1 MLSRKV
7 GGSFV
12 CLRCRLQLAGAATTL
27 TTRRPLPFA
36 PPTATRA
43 AAVTPTPAA
52 PFANRRHYT
61 SDRADAAETSRK
73 RSEGTDVPDEP
84 NRTHDLFN
92 PEPFHGA
99 ADQGRADPADI
110 TRQIILGFD
119 AVDSELQ
126 SNRTREEETAS
137 PSTENGTQHGDGA
150 QGPNIIRYSPA
161 ARRERKQE
169 TLVRHKGQRMAV
181 KQEDL
186 TVGMLGKPS
195 QVVVLRSRG
204 KLSKRQTPHVTPAPA
219 HAAVV
224 DLEESLEK
232 HDLYP
237 VEEEI
242 LENIQELRPEEA
254 VLTGKQ
260 FAELLETLYTSFT
273 SRQLEQYLIH
283 HAEAQQVLSKPLAE
297 DPPWIVR
304 RYPWI
309 PAVEGA
315 MTPYDYRH
323 PTLRGYYGSDTKPK
337 QKLALRIMLE
347 CWELA
352 SHDIIDGQGH
362 LVVSL
367 RDTEFSL
374 LMLGS
379 RRWLA
384 DISRNSLIAGQKIEL
399 IPSSNAICIN
409 APKAMSELVLS
420 EVNRVLEHAK
430 TISLDLSLVTKQA
443 KNPAVLKS
451 VGDVTHSVVRLDPAG
466 DKINVTWVDM
476 PGRNETLENMADIVL
491 RFLLVAFGQK
501 PRTEH
506 ITLTLPPSA
515 TESGRY
521 LIEPNCQ
528 PKLPWQERIKLWA
541 RWIAAVPKAGSSST
555 GVKIPAD
562 ILPHPLN
569 LAKEAPRHRQLEA
582 SFPELH
588 TDQSVKGWSEVPETD
603 TRAIFGHVLHA
614 PSRSPDPAQAQ
625 RSRIAGSASTS
636 GFPSRLDTSLSRT
649 FMPVLPPISELK
661 FANNLKTQGLYH
673 SDIVMRF
680 VPAPEQP
687 GPIKASSA
695 PDLELVLEAD
705 HREIKGFSSLR
716 AITESFTGDVICP
729 SSPIDVRLKQR
740 RHYTMDVR
748 SIGEC
753 GPIVEFVKKSD
764 LRPWDGKLK
773 TPSSIEALPLPKR
786 LLSGPSTKSIEEED
800 VPVKYLFAGME
811 IHRRVAA
818 DYKGFTATY
827 RSIEAGQRGGKYAE
841 LSVDAVRAEVTRA
854 LGPNNF
860 KELRKGPLPPI
871 LGATARPDPTAVPG
885 GSATITPLNG
895 PMSQG
900 HLKPVTPEEG
910 EIDGKSG
917 ITLDEAKF
925 RELLESDKEPV
936 SGMKKASRSAAA
948 QEAADE
954 LNNLDLEDM
963 EDRDPG
969 APGKQEFK
977 SALEEEI
984 RKDEWLDELPPL
996 QRKDGEES
1004 VVDDTDPW
1012 DGNDPKHLQAFLDVV
1027 EDIVSGRAPP
1037 AWQGR

>member
-27 TTRRPLPFA
+27 TTRRPLPFT
-36 PPTATRA
+36 PPPATLT
-43 AAVTPTPAA
+43 AAVTPSHATL
-52 PFANRRHYT
+52 FANRRLYT
-61 SDRADAAETSRK
+61 SDQADAADTSRQL
-73 RSEGTDVPDEP
+73 SEGADVPDES
-84 NRTHDLFN
+84 NRKQDLFN
-92 PEPFHGA
+92 PEPFNGKV
-99 ADQGRADPADI
+99 DLGRADPADI
-110 TRQIILGFD
+110 TKQIIQGFD
-119 AVDSELQ
+119 AVDNEIQ
-126 SNRTREEETAS
+126 SNRAREEEAAA
-137 PSTENGTQHGDGA
+137 PDTENDIEDGDKPTV
-150 QGPNIIRYSPA
+150 PNIIRYSPA
-161 ARRERKQE
+161 DRRERKQE
-169 TLVRHKGQRMAV
+169 TWVRHKGQRMAV
-181 KQEDL
+181 KEEDL

-204 KLSKRQTPHVTPAPA
+204 KLSKRQTAHVTPATV
-219 HAAVV
+219 HTAVD

-232 HDLYP
+232 QSLDP
-237 VEEEI
+237 IAEEV
-242 LENIQELRPEEA
+242 LENIHELRPEDS
-254 VLTGKQ
+254 VLTGRQ

-273 SRQLEQYLIH
+273 SRQLEQYLMH
-283 HAEAQQVLSKPLAE
+283 HAEAQKVLSKPLEA
-297 DPPWIVR
+297 DPPWIVK

-315 MTPYDYRH
+315 MTSFDYKH
-323 PTLRGYYGSDTKPK
+323 PMLRGYYRSDTRPK

-352 SHDIIDGQGH
+352 SYDIIDGQGH

-379 RRWLA
+379 KRWLA
-384 DISRNSLIAGQKIEL
+384 DISRNTLIAGQKIEL
-399 IPSSNAICIN
+399 IPASNAICIN

-476 PGRNETLENMADIVL
+476 PARNENLENMADIVL

-506 ITLTLPPSA
+506 TILVLPPHA
-515 TESGRY
+515 RESGRY

-541 RWIAAVPKAGSSST
+541 RWVAAVPKAGPSST

-562 ILPHPLN
+562 VLPHPLN
-569 LAKEAPRHRQLEA
+569 LAKEAPRHQLIKA
-582 SFPELH
+582 SFPDLH
-588 TDQSVKGWSEVPETD
+588 RHQSAEGWSEAPETD

-614 PSRSPDPAQAQ
+614 PAKSPDSAQAQ
-625 RSRIAGSASTS
+625 RSRIVGSASTS

-661 FANNLKTQGLYH
+661 FANNLKTRGLYH

-687 GPIKASSA
+687 GSAEATSA

-705 HREIKGFSSLR
+705 SREVKGFTSLR
-716 AITESFTGDVICP
+716 AITESFTGDIICP

-740 RHYTMDVR
+740 RQFTMDVKG
-748 SIGEC
+748 IGEC
-753 GPIVEFVKKSD
+753 EPIVDFVNKSV

-773 TPSSIEALPLPKR
+773 TPPSIEALPLPKR
-786 LLSGPSTKSIEEED
+786 LLSGPSVKKIEEEI

-854 LGPNNF
+854 SGP
-860 KELRKGPLPPI
+860 KYIQELRQEGPLPPVT
-871 LGATARPDPTAVPG
+871 GETARLDPTAVPG

-895 PMSQG
+895 RMSEG
-900 HLKPVTPEEG
+900 YLKPA
-910 EIDGKSG
+910 
-917 ITLDEAKF
+917 EAEF
-925 RELLESDKEPV
+925 RRFLESDEEPLV
-936 SGMKKASRSAAA
+936 RQPPSAAA
-948 QEAADE
+948 KEAADE
-954 LNNLDLEDM
+954 LNSLDLEDIG
-963 EDRDPG
+963 DRDPD

-984 RKDEWLDELPPL
+984 KKDEWLDELPPL
-996 QRKDGEES
+996 QRKEGEES
-1004 VVDDTDPW
+1004 VVDDSDPW
-1012 DGNDPKHLQAFLDVV
+1012 DGNDPKHLKAFLDVV

>member
-27 TTRRPLPFA
+27 TTRRPLPFT

-43 AAVTPTPAA
+43 AAVTPTHATL
-52 PFANRRHYT
+52 FANRRHYT
-61 SDRADAAETSRK
+61 SDRAD
-73 RSEGTDVPDEP
+73 VPDES
-84 NRTHDLFN
+84 NRKQDLFN
-92 PEPFHGA
+92 PEPFHGTV
-99 ADQGRADPADI
+99 DRGRADPADI
-110 TRQIILGFD
+110 TRQIIQGFD
-119 AVDSELQ
+119 AVDDEIQ
-126 SNRTREEETAS
+126 SSRAREQQAAA
-137 PSTENGTQHGDGA
+137 PNTENGDKPT
-150 QGPNIIRYSPA
+150 GPNIIRYSPA
-161 ARRERKQE
+161 ERRERKQE
-169 TLVRHKGQRMAV
+169 TWVRHKGQRMAV

-186 TVGMLGKPS
+186 TVDILGKPS

-204 KLSKRQTPHVTPAPA
+204 KLSKRQTPQVTPAPV

-254 VLTGKQ
+254 VLTGQQ
-260 FAELLETLYTSFT
+260 FAELLETLHTSFT
-273 SRQLEQYLIH
+273 SRQLEQYLMH

-315 MTPYDYRH
+315 MTSYDYRH
-323 PTLRGYYGSDTKPK
+323 PTLRGYYRSDTRPK

-352 SHDIIDGQGH
+352 SYDIIDGQGH

-379 RRWLA
+379 KRWLA
-384 DISRNSLIAGQKIEL
+384 DISRNTLIAGQKIEL

-420 EVNRVLEHAK
+420 EVNRVLERAK

-443 KNPAVLKS
+443 KNPAVLMS

-515 TESGRY
+515 RESGRY

-562 ILPHPLN
+562 VLPHPLN

-582 SFPELH
+582 SFPELYK
-588 TDQSVKGWSEVPETD
+588 DQSAKGWSELPETD

-687 GPIKASSA
+687 GSVKATSA

-705 HREIKGFSSLR
+705 HREIKGFSSLC
-716 AITESFTGDVICP
+716 AITESFTGDIICP

-740 RHYTMDVR
+740 RHFTMDVK
-748 SIGEC
+748 SIDEC
-753 GPIVEFVKKSD
+753 EPIVDFVNKSD

-786 LLSGPSTKSIEEED
+786 LLSGPSLKKIEEEI

-854 LGPNNF
+854 LGPSHLR
-860 KELRKGPLPPI
+860 ELRKGPLPPI
-871 LGATARPDPTAVPG
+871 PGEAARLDPTAVPG

-900 HLKPVTPEEG
+900 YLKPVTPEERG
-910 EIDGKSG
+910 INWKSG
-917 ITLDEAKF
+917 ITPDEARF
-925 RELLESDKEPV
+925 RELLESEEEPV
-936 SGMKKASRSAAA
+936 ARRSSAAA

-954 LNNLDLEDM
+954 LNNLDLEDI

-984 RKDEWLDELPPL
+984 KKDEWLDELPPL
-996 QRKDGEES
+996 QRKEGEES
-1004 VVDDTDPW
+1004 VVDDSDPW
-1012 DGNDPKHLQAFLDVV
+1012 DGNDPKHLKAFLDVI